1 MVFNEHLFSLAFES
15 LLRCSLCL
23 RVSYLRLLFLELTRV
38 FNGLLCI
45 SCSLMD
51 LGAMTPLL
59 WSFEERDKLMTFFDY
74 VCGCR
79 MHLAFICLCGCLD
92 DFTFGLLDFLFFIIV
107 TNLFL
112 LDLLDL
118 MVCSNR
124 FFYLR
129 LRGLSLF
136 SFWDICFNS
145 LSGVLARS
153 CGLLWDVRL
162 FSCYEL
168 YSLFYFCFAISF
180 SGDSMDRFILRLFDM
195 RNSLLLCKQF
205 LFWFLL
211 FGFLSFLDF
220 IFNFDFLIDVLIY
233 VFYMCWCLF
242 LLGVSLSCIEHP
254 KGEYCLCICLFYF
267 GFTRC
272 RIRCADFLSV
282 LLLDLLCR
290 GFLLADLVAVIGNL
304 DCVFG
309 SVDR

>member
-1 MVFNEHLFSLAFES
+1 
-15 LLRCSLCL
+15 
-23 RVSYLRLLFLELTRV
+23 
-38 FNGLLCI
+38 
-45 SCSLMD
+45 
-51 LGAMTPLL
+51 
-59 WSFEERDKLMTFFDY
+59 MTFFDY

-153 CGLLWDVRL
+153 CGLLWDVCL

-180 SGDSMDRFILRLFDM
+180 SGDSMARFIFRLFDM
-195 RNSLLLCKQF
+195 WNSLLLCKQF

-211 FGFLSFLDF
+211 FGFLSFLTLLIF
-220 IFNFDFLIDVLIY
+220 IVLNFYDSNY
-233 VFYMCWCLF
+233 
-242 LLGVSLSCIEHP
+242 
-254 KGEYCLCICLFYF
+254 
-267 GFTRC
+267 
-272 RIRCADFLSV
+272 
-282 LLLDLLCR
+282 
-290 GFLLADLVAVIGNL
+290 
-304 DCVFG
+304 
-309 SVDR
+309 